1 MTISFLIIFIINL
14 IIEFYS
20 YFKRLNYRKYVFQY
34 APIYEKKQYYRF
46 ISNYF
51 IHYGIWH
58 LIVELYLTLEICYL
72 FENIVGTIMSISFIM
87 ISMLMNSIL
96 HFAMIPIT
104 MFILKIFRNTYDLNY
119 DYESS
124 LTSVLFS
131 MSNFYF
137 LFKDIK
143 DKRFDLFYTIF
154 IKVKYINFIALGSL
168 YCFTPNKS
176 IFSNLSGIISGY
188 LFKFFPYIFL
198 PKVTWIDEFEKK
210 FGLKKFDSFYR
221 SITYKNRRMRRALNE
236 LQDGS
241 VVDEGLLQN
250 RNENNYGND
259 FNNTGHQMNEL
270 ANNQNN
276 NINNENN

>member
-1 MTISFLIIFIINL
+1 M
-14 IIEFYS
+14 
-20 YFKRLNYRKYVFQY
+20 
-34 APIYEKKQYYRF
+34 
-46 ISNYF
+46 
-51 IHYGIWH
+51 
-58 LIVELYLTLEICYL
+58 
-72 FENIVGTIMSISFIM
+72 
-87 ISMLMNSIL
+87 
-96 HFAMIPIT
+96 
-104 MFILKIFRNTYDLNY
+104 
-119 DYESS
+119 
-124 LTSVLFS
+124 
-131 MSNFYF
+131 
-137 LFKDIK
+137 
-143 DKRFDLFYTIF
+143 
-154 IKVKYINFIALGSL
+154 
-168 YCFTPNKS
+168 
-176 IFSNLSGIISGY
+176 
-188 LFKFFPYIFL
+188 